1 MSENTLGRYRPTNV
15 GVRDVTVTR
24 EPGGVIRMVSPH
36 ALRAYPERY
45 TETLVRWAIARPDR
59 IFLGERMPSGEWR
72 TLTYAQVYEQVCAI
86 SAALLKRDLSPDR
99 PIMILSENDIEHAL
113 LGLAALHVGIPYAPI
128 STAYSIVSR
137 DYEKLR
143 HITGLLTPGLV
154 FASSA
159 ERYQRAIQAVIPPDT
174 EVVLTHGSIDGR
186 ATTAFSSLLS
196 DGDRHTGVALAH
208 AAVGP
213 DTIAKFLFTSGST
226 AHPKGVINTHRM
238 LCCNQ
243 QMYLQ
248 TYPLFADDPLVQ
260 LDWQPWNHTAGG
272 NATFGCS
279 LYNGGSYYI
288 DAGKPTPA
296 LIAET
301 IRNLR
306 DIAPTVYVSV
316 PKIFEALVD
325 VFRDE
330 PKLAEKFFSRLRMI
344 FYAGAGL
351 SQHLW
356 DELARASV
364 RACGERVP
372 VMSGL
377 GATETSPVATC
388 ANWYTDHPANIGLP
402 APGCELKLVP
412 NGEKLEIRLRGPN
425 ITPGYWRQPELTAAA
440 FDEEGYYRMGDAAR
454 FIDPDRPEEGLL
466 FDGRVA
472 EDFKLVTATWVS
484 VGPLRAKVLQEGA
497 PNVLDAVITGHD
509 RDEVGVMIFPNIPA
523 CRTLAPHLDANAPPA
538 TLLADPA
545 VRGWF
550 QSLIDRLQAS
560 GTGSSNRVGRALLL
574 DVPPSFE
581 ASELTD
587 KGAIS
592 QRAVLRARAD
602 RVAELY
608 QTPPSTQ
615 VIVARRG

>member
-1 MSENTLGRYRPTNV
+1 MADLPLGNYRPTHV
-15 GVRDVTVTR
+15 GPRDVTITR
-24 EPGGVIRMVSPH
+24 ERDGVIRLVSPH
-36 ALRAYPERY
+36 QLRPYPERF

-59 IFLGERMPSGEWR
+59 VFLGERAVAGGWR
-72 TLTYAQVYEQVCAI
+72 ELTYAQVYAQVRAI
-86 SAALLKRDLSPDR
+86 SAALLMRNLSPDR
-99 PIMILSENDIEHAL
+99 PIVILSENDIEHAL
-113 LGLAALHVGIPYAPI
+113 IGLAAMHVGIPYAPI
-128 STAYSIVSR
+128 STAYSTISR
-137 DYEKLR
+137 DFEKLR
-143 HITGLLTPGLV
+143 HIINLLTPGLV

-159 ERYQRAIQAVIPPDT
+159 ERYQRAIQATVPADT
-174 EVVLTHGSIDGR
+174 EVVINQGFIAGR
-186 ATTAFSSLLS
+186 ATTAFSSLL
-196 DGDRHTGVALAH
+196 VAGEHAAVDLAH

-226 AHPKGVINTHRM
+226 ANPKGVINTHRM

-243 QMYLQ
+243 QMYVQ
-248 TYPLFADDPLVQ
+248 TFPLFADDPLVQ

-296 LIAET
+296 LIGET

-316 PKIFEALVD
+316 PKIFEVLVE
-325 VFRDE
+325 VFKTE

-356 DELARASV
+356 EELARASV

-377 GATETSPVATC
+377 GSTETAPVATS
-388 ANWYTDHPANIGLP
+388 ANWFTTHPANIGLP

-412 NGEKLEIRLRGPN
+412 NAEKMEIRFRGPN
-425 ITPGYWRQPELTAAA
+425 ITPGYWRQPALSAAA
-440 FDEEGYYRMGDAAR
+440 FDEEGFYRMGDAAR
-454 FIDPDRPEEGLL
+454 FVDPARPEDGLL

-472 EDFKLVTATWVS
+472 EDFKLDTATWVS

-497 PNVLDAVITGHD
+497 PYVLDVVITGHD
-509 RDEVGVMIFPNIPA
+509 QREVGMMIFPNIEA
-523 CRTLAPHLDANAPPA
+523 CRGLAQELKPQASVPD
-538 TLLADPA
+538 LLAHPTLS
-545 VRGWF
+545 GWF
-550 QSLIDRLQAS
+550 QSLLDRLFTS
-560 GTGSSNRVGRALLL
+560 GTGSSNRIARAMLLE
-574 DVPPSFE
+574 VPPSFE

-592 QRAVLRARAD
+592 QRAVLRARAE
-602 RVAELY
+602 RVTELY
-608 QTPPSTQ
+608 AATPS
-615 VIVARRG
+615 ARVMRAATAR